1 MNSTPAASKARVRG
15 HNHRDS
21 SAACVETPFLLVVWQ
36 VKRASPRRRLDLF
49 GSLDPLTL
57 AKAYA
62 WTATVLVDE
71 FDPCGNKGSF
81 NLLKRRR
88 VAGVSTDFN
97 VIDCIPMKARCL
109 GQVPNSPV

>member
-21 SAACVETPFLLVVWQ
+21 SAACIVPFLLVMWP

-49 GSLDPLTL
+49 GLLDPLTL
-57 AKAYA
+57 AKAHA

-71 FDPCGNKGSF
+71 LDASI
-81 NLLKRRR
+81 L
-88 VAGVSTDFN
+88 
-97 VIDCIPMKARCL
+97 
-109 GQVPNSPV
+109 

>member
-1 MNSTPAASKARVRG
+1 MMARTFPAGHAGGEFRIRG
-15 HNHRDS
+15 PSVEVGPNIRHFAK
-21 SAACVETPFLLVVWQ
+21 SAC
-36 VKRASPRRRLDLF
+36 LF
-49 GSLDPLTL
+49 GLLQPL
-57 AKAYA
+57 AFAQPNPGA
-62 WTATVLVDE
+62 ATVLVDE